1 MENTT
6 SHEFHARFEEPTA
19 NSFLLALSVLP
30 LAIFI
35 CLLLL
40 YFPAIIITLELVLNL
55 CVLLALLYERYCWDK
70 DTLPA
75 LHLNNKTLIILSAC
89 GAWCSLCIARA
100 LLGLRLQSL
109 PWKPFLISLGI
120 NIPIILLLAFLF
132 ARLPTST
139 TTTASAPQPTPTL
152 AAAPSAPAPA
162 AAPLSLTSLD
172 DATPASSPQASTP
185 SVSSSQ
191 APTPPAPAVE
201 KCHIV
206 IADFPSLNAA
216 QIALQSAPNAK
227 MLTIL
232 LTKNQRYAITTG
244 EIPIAN
250 AAYTLRDEIMAKR
263 IPPTLYCLKKAA
275 IIKFISVPT
284 F

>member
-6 SHEFHARFEEPTA
+6 PNEFHARFEEPTA
-19 NSFLLALSVLP
+19 NSFLLGLSVLP

-55 CVLLALLYERYCWDK
+55 CVLLALLYERYAWDK
-70 DTLPA
+70 DTLPT
-75 LHLNNKTLIILSAC
+75 LRLNNKTLIILSAC
-89 GAWCSLCIARA
+89 GAWCSLCIART

-120 NIPIILLLAFLF
+120 NIPIILLLAFWF
-132 ARLPTST
+132 ARIPTST
-139 TTTASAPQPTPTL
+139 TTTASAPQSAPTP
-152 AAAPSAPAPA
+152 AAPSAPAPA

-172 DATPASSPQASTP
+172 DATPASSPRASTP
-185 SVSSSQ
+185 SVPSPQ
-191 APTPPAPAVE
+191 ASTRPTQAVE

-206 IADFPSLNAA
+206 IADFPSLDAA
-216 QIALQSAPNAK
+216 QIALQSAPNAPS
-227 MLTIL
+227 LTIL

-263 IPPTLYCLKKAA
+263 IPPTSYCLKKAA